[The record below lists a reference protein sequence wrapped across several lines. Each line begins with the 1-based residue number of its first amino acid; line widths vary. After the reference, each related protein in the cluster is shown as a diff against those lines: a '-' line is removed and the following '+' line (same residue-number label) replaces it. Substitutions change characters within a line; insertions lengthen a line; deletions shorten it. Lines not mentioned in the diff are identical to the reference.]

1 MTTTKVE
8 WFKTSKIK
16 CVRISSDS
24 SPTTKIVNLDF
35 CLSYEVT
42 KTTNVIT
49 LKMSDGTSH
58 TIDFGVATTN
68 DDVHDKL
75 TTFLELC

>member
-8 WFKTSKIK
+8 WYKTNKIK

-24 SPTTKIVNLDF
+24 SPIVKIVNLDF
-35 CLSYEVT
+35 CVSYEVT

-49 LKMSDGTSH
+49 LKMSDGTTH
-58 TIDFGVATTN
+58 TIDFGVAATN
-68 DDVHDKL
+68 DDVYDKL
-75 TTFLELC
+75 NTFLELC